1 MQHTQRMGMP
11 GLKVSLVYV
20 SVPQFLPNWGSG
32 GTNVYPRTQW
42 LPLMELVRVSF
53 KSRFLTE
60 S

>member
-1 MQHTQRMGMP
+1 MGMP
-11 GLKVSLVYV
+11 GLKASLVYV